1 MNFRNMTSRLGASS
15 GYCFLVGGGHTVSL
29 QSLCF
34 VLVILYHLERV
45 LSIDKLLKKYE
56 TGKYASIVS
65 FGALKVYYSLVRF

>member
-1 MNFRNMTSRLGASS
+1 MTSRLGEGIKRLLFFSWR
-15 GYCFLVGGGHTVSL
+15 GHAISL

-65 FGALKVYYSLVRF
+65 FGALKIYYSLVRF

>member
-1 MNFRNMTSRLGASS
+1 MTSRLGKGIKRLLFFSWREHAI
-15 GYCFLVGGGHTVSL
+15 SL